1 MAYKTPSPTNKATS
15 PPQPYPTTD
24 PTPPFHVPLN
34 TLKRGTN
41 SAARADIAEVLAR
54 VGDES
59 IQIDEIARDLFD
71 DAKEFKSAADKKL
84 SMMLS
89 LLNSREALKEGRK
102 LRASIQ
108 SILGDIKTL
117 QDKFHALSLDAEN
130 GLDLKITKVQKNKR
144 YSGELKAKYEGVKDY
159 Y

>member
-1 MAYKTPSPTNKATS
+1 M
-15 PPQPYPTTD
+15 
-24 PTPPFHVPLN
+24 
-34 TLKRGTN
+34 
-41 SAARADIAEVLAR
+41 LAR

-102 LRASIQ
+102 LRASIE